1 MKAYVHR
8 NSPVLTRLNSTED
21 CHRFDSL
28 QLKEGKFEPS
38 LSTNNIQIEVSR
50 INSKKEETRNEV
62 QETLEL
68 IPIEQDANGS
78 EKVVIEVKEFS
89 LDDTNRSNIRQIQKI
104 DQETPL
110 TNSFYDKLEQKFEK
124 TAMTQSE
131 SRSSLKVRNSVI

>member
-38 LSTNNIQIEVSR
+38 LSTKVSR
-50 INSKKEETRNEV
+50 INSKKEEARNEV